1 MLGIRKFNGTI
12 IIDVSGST
20 SHRVGLKRVHARRDK
35 QRIPVRF
42 QKDRRAKFKST
53 EDLLHRL

>member
-1 MLGIRKFNGTI
+1 MKNINI
-12 IIDVSGST
+12 IIDVSGS
-20 SHRVGLKRVHARRDK
+20 SGHRAGLKRVHARRDK
-35 QRIPVRF
+35 GRIPVRF